1 VSILIGLLSL
11 IYILACIFLIFVV
24 LIQKGEGGGL
34 GGAFGGGAVETAFG
48 SSADMTWKRATSV
61 AAGLFLILSLVLG
74 LLETPPKS
82 QIQEQLGKNEKTAGA
97 SNPGGSTPGG
107 SLTPGGSTPGSSL
120 TPSNGD
126 SKPADS
132 KPADSKPADSKPAGA
147 ADGQPAGTGQ

>member
-1 VSILIGLLSL
+1 MSILIGLLSL

-61 AAGLFLILSLVLG
+61 AAGLFIVLSLVLG

-82 QIQEQLGKNEKTAGA
+82 QIQEQLGKNEKSVGGSTPGG

-120 TPSNGD
+120 TPGSGD
-126 SKPADS
+126 SKPADN
-132 KPADSKPADSKPAGA
+132 KPADSKPAGA